1 MKKEL
6 CIKQIYDDFISKI
19 ILTEIEKQ
27 VLDLYIK
34 DISIVS
40 MSDKLSDLAQSKGDM
55 MNDRDFI
62 RWYLDTNY
70 ERVPFL
76 YETVG
81 ETAALYPD
89 KTLLITMKGHIV
101 CAKNGVIYDSFDCRM
116 RKVEDAWIVEP
127 SC

>member
-1 MKKEL
+1 MYKYCNANKFGLYEND
-6 CIKQIYDDFISKI
+6 CTIRSISFAECKSWDYTYDK
-19 ILTEIEKQ
+19 
-27 VLDLYIK
+27 
-34 DISIVS
+34 
-40 MSDKLSDLAQSKGDM
+40 MSDLAQSKGTM
-55 MNDRDFI
+55 MDDRDFI

-116 RKVEDAWIVEP
+116 RKAEDAWIVEP